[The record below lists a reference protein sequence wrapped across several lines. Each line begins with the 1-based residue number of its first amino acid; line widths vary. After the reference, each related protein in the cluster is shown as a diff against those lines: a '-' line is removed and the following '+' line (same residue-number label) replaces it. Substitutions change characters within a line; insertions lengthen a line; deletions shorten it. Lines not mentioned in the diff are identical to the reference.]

1 MAKVR
6 NYVRRHTCRAVMVRG
21 KKIDIFGAMMV
32 FLECFLNYFI
42 EYQMDTK
49 AINYYTYL
57 VLVRH
62 FFFTINTFCR
72 FLVGCEFDFDFE
84 LLIIYRKIWWS
95 SNGKRSE
102 RANREWVT
110 VIEIFKSK
118 SNVREMRLLIWIQ
131 LYGNPLQIQND
142 WAFNRILPLMLLS

>member
-1 MAKVR
+1 MPCCDG
-6 NYVRRHTCRAVMVRG
+6 TW
-21 KKIDIFGAMMV
+21 KKKSTFLVLWWYFLSV
-32 FLECFLNYFI
+32 FLNCFI

-57 VLVRH
+57 ALVRH
-62 FFFTINTFCR
+62 FFFTNNTFRR
-72 FLVGCEFDFDFE
+72 FLVSCEFDFDFE

-95 SNGKRSE
+95 SNGNRSE

-110 VIEIFKSK
+110 AIEIFKSE
-118 SNVREMRLLIWIQ
+118 SNVRETRLLIWIQ
-131 LYGNPLQIQND
+131 LHANPLQIQND